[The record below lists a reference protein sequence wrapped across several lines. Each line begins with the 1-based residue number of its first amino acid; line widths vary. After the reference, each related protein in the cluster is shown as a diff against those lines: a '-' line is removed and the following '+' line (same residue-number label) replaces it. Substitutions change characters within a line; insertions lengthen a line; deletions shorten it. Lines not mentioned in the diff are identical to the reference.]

1 LNVPLLVFTAVI
13 ALATGVLFG
22 LFPAL
27 YSTRPDLLS
36 ALKGEAGH
44 VSGPHSASRF
54 RSGLA
59 TFQIALS
66 MALLIA
72 AGLLARSLYNIS
84 RIDLGLKTDRLI
96 TFSVSPG
103 LNGYTPVR
111 SRELLVQM
119 ESELAALPD
128 VTGVTV
134 SLTPLLAG
142 SDYGGNVAVQGFRA
156 GPDSDEHADY
166 NKIGSNYFRTLGIP
180 LIEGREFTLSDAL
193 GAPKVAIVNE
203 QFTKKFNLGR
213 DAIGK
218 RMKAGRGGSELDI
231 EIVGV
236 VQNSKHADVKDP
248 VPPVFFVP
256 YRQDNA
262 NLAASATLW
271 TIYVRTSSDT
281 KRLLAAIQPAV
292 ARIDPNVPVT
302 SLRTMDEQVQRSVS
316 ADRMITTLCI
326 AFAGLATMLASIGL
340 YGVLAYTVVQ
350 RTREFGVRMALGAS
364 PSDMCGLVLR
374 KVALMTLI
382 GGGIGAA
389 VALGFGRFAESLL
402 FEITGRDPVVL
413 IASIGILAIV
423 AAGAGLVPA
432 LRASRIDPMRALRHQ

>member
-1 LNVPLLVFTAVI
+1 
-13 ALATGVLFG
+13 
-22 LFPAL
+22 
-27 YSTRPDLLS
+27 
-36 ALKGEAGH
+36 
-44 VSGPHSASRF
+44 
-54 RSGLA
+54 
-59 TFQIALS
+59 
-66 MALLIA
+66 M
-72 AGLLARSLYNIS
+72 
-84 RIDLGLKTDRLI
+84 
-96 TFSVSPG
+96 
-103 LNGYTPVR
+103 
-111 SRELLVQM
+111 
-119 ESELAALPD
+119 
-128 VTGVTV
+128 
-134 SLTPLLAG
+134 
-142 SDYGGNVAVQGFRA
+142 QGFRA
-156 GPDSDEHADY
+156 GPDTDTHADY

-203 QFTKKFNLGR
+203 QFAKKFNLGH

-218 RMKAGRGGSELDI
+218 RMRVGRVGSELDI

-256 YRQDNA
+256 YRQDDG
-262 NLAASATLW
+262 NLAASATSW

-292 ARIDPNVPVT
+292 ARIDPNVPLT
-302 SLRTMDEQVQRSVS
+302 SLRTMEEQVQRSIA

-340 YGVLAYTVVQ
+340 YGVLAFTVVQ

-364 PSDMCGLVLR
+364 PSDMCGLVLG
-374 KVALMTLI
+374 KVALMTVI
-382 GGGIGAA
+382 GGSIGVAM
-389 VALGFGRFAESLL
+389 ALGFGRFAQSLL

-413 IASIGILAIV
+413 IGSIAILAII
-423 AAGAGLVPA
+423 AAGAGLIPA